1 MGPREEMCLTV
12 LPCRSSRRTCPA
24 TCNPQARA
32 PARARPRPP
41 VSLGA
46 FYPAPMTVC
55 LKTSHWWGRPEN
67 PACIP
72 AGRRPLGPA
81 RLAACTPCLVGIKH
95 INWTVGCS
103 CLPGGH
109 GVWHSGVQ
117 RAAAPSIS
125 AVWPSVKPG
134 VLLGAGTGVD
144 CVPNRTQLLGSL
156 CCNHNQ
162 HPRGT
167 HQGVWETGLSTT
179 RVPWASC
186 LVRKAAAS
194 GVHHQPGSASWEAP
208 DSLLVPGRWPVALR
222 GRDVS
227 PVWLSHTWH
236 GG

>member
-1 MGPREEMCLTV
+1 MGQTREPGVHPRRKKAPRPGQARGLHP
-12 LPCRSSRRTCPA
+12 LPCGNKTYKLDRWVLLPPWGSWGVAFWGSEGGCTLDLSSL
-24 TCNPQARA
+24 A
-32 PARARPRPP
+32 PAHLC
-41 VSLGA
+41 V
-46 FYPAPMTVC
+46 
-55 LKTSHWWGRPEN
+55 
-67 PACIP
+67 
-72 AGRRPLGPA
+72 
-81 RLAACTPCLVGIKH
+81 
-95 INWTVGCS
+95 
-103 CLPGGH
+103 
-109 GVWHSGVQ
+109 
-117 RAAAPSIS
+117 
-125 AVWPSVKPG
+125 PSVKPG

-144 CVPNRTQLLGSL
+144 CIPNRTQLLGSL